1 MKRFKVGDHVHG
13 TTGHDHMFT
22 GPDLLEAVVLDTWED
37 GKVLIQ
43 IAKHRLYPRDEGAIL
58 GVDADEIELHE

>member
-1 MKRFKVGDHVHG
+1 
-13 TTGHDHMFT
+13 MFT
-22 GPDLLEAVVLDTWED
+22 GPDLLDAVVLDVWED
-37 GKVLIQ
+37 GQILIQ